1 MEKRKSSIC
10 PDRLRT
16 SIRGVSQGFQTT
28 KLVSRIALSHT
39 VGTWQARPM
48 PRLAMAY
55 MGYQFGVLNKGLGD
69 GRAFVWGQWRCSRHL
84 NPVVPSSSCSL
95 PSSASSNGLAS
106 NLDTLRSGGGGEDLT
121 SINPSA
127 GQYSSGEAD
136 EEEEEA
142 DEEEAEEA
150 EAGELWEMGT
160 KGSGKTPFSR
170 GHDGLLTREGAV
182 REVRK
187 THLYINTIIYQD
199 RLGTNIGKSLKT
211 RRVLCFAGDRIG
223 GEKTRTQN

>member
-1 MEKRKSSIC
+1 
-10 PDRLRT
+10 
-16 SIRGVSQGFQTT
+16 
-28 KLVSRIALSHT
+28 
-39 VGTWQARPM
+39 M

-84 NPVVPSSSCSL
+84 NPAVPSSSCSL

-106 NLDTLRSGGGGEDLT
+106 DLDTLRSGGGGEDLT

-182 REVRK
+182 REVQKREK
-187 THLYINTIIYQD
+187 NTSFAMPFNEMLKMINLPRQARDKHREI
-199 RLGTNIGKSLKT
+199 
-211 RRVLCFAGDRIG
+211 
-223 GEKTRTQN
+223 TQNETRAVFRRRSHRR